1 MFFIISYLTYVT
13 YSTLPFFSS
22 SFELASCV
30 DTFVDNDAV
39 GTSSPLPL
47 SEILKTVDELSD
59 VDVDIDDE
67 SDETE
72 KLVAFLSEKMRN

>member
-1 MFFIISYLTYVT
+1 MGHSRIAPVF
-13 YSTLPFFSS
+13 PP

-39 GTSSPLPL
+39 GTSSPRPL